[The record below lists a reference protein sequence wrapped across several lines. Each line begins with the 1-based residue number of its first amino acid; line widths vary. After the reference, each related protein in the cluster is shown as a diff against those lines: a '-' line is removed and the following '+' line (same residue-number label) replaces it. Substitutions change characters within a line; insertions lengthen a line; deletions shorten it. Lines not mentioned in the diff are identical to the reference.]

1 MKDAYRSGADAMER
15 QQLVLVGGEQFLKRL
30 VTGGVE
36 GATSRSADAMRD
48 LGHGLNLRLRRTL
61 RSSVGSGARRRRGA
75 VVHFA
80 TKDSMERN

>member
-1 MKDAYRSGADAMER
+1 
-15 QQLVLVGGEQFLKRL
+15 
-30 VTGGVE
+30 
-36 GATSRSADAMRD
+36 MRD

-80 TKDSMERN
+80 AKDSMERN